1 MAAAENLGLL
11 HADVGDIQRSL
22 HQVAIAARHID
33 TRSFEVDARVRVRDE
48 LVPAVRGVMDQA
60 CSILGQ
66 VLDRYDRPTSPG
78 TYEDSGVFACMFDD
92 LVADTT
98 PNSPR
103 QRIAD
108 MSFMARWELD
118 RKRCSVA
125 EAVTASDDWRLIAE
139 CCSARRR
146 VVKAAS
152 GVERVLAE
160 VEALPSMFG
169 EVYQTE
175 NQRAV
180 ATRAAY
186 YSFVT
191 GIRRAESEQLD
202 IERRI
207 RFAGTGIARLIGRAI
222 YEELRIEDRRSLRAL
237 QARLFEW
244 LRGRRDP
251 REGQRIHSEL
261 LAFASLLM
269 EVNRRATL
277 VEHDRAVLEKLLV
290 ALHQPAT
297 DGQTF
302 LKLLHSIRG
311 RDPELDA
318 LIEAEAELRPAIWQ
332 EPATRTLARLREL
345 GSPS

>member
-1 MAAAENLGLL
+1 MAAAEILGLL
-11 HADVGDIQRSL
+11 HADVGEIQRSL
-22 HQVAIAARHID
+22 HQVAIAARRID
-33 TRSFEVDARVRVRDE
+33 TRSFEVDAQGRVRLE
-48 LVPAVRGVMDQA
+48 LVPAVRDVMDQA
-60 CSILGQ
+60 CTVLAQ
-66 VLDRYDRPTSPG
+66 VLDRYERPSGTSN
-78 TYEDSGVFACMFDD
+78 YEDSGVFACMFDD
-92 LVADTT
+92 MVADTT

-125 EAVTASDDWRLIAE
+125 EAEAATDDWRLIAE

-160 VEALPSMFG
+160 VEARPSMFG

-191 GIRRAESEQLD
+191 GLLRADTEQPD
-202 IERRI
+202 IGRRI
-207 RFAGTGIARLIGRAI
+207 RFAGTGIAQLIGREI

-244 LRGRRDP
+244 LRGRQDL

-277 VEHDRAVLEKLLV
+277 VEHDRAVLDKLLM
-290 ALHQPAT
+290 AIQQPAT
-297 DGQTF
+297 DDKTF
-302 LKLLHSIRG
+302 FKLLRSIRG

-318 LIEAEAELRPAIWQ
+318 LIEAEAELRPTLWQ
-332 EPATRTLARLREL
+332 APATRTLARLREI
-345 GSPS
+345 S